1 MHEHIFKRFDAELD
15 DIRARITQMGGLVEE
30 QMRAALQALGGE
42 DRELIDLV
50 ISRDAGIDQMELSID
65 AACAHIIARRQ
76 PTAIDLRMI
85 MAVSKIVTD
94 LERIGDEIKKIA
106 KNARK
111 IYEQGMGGC
120 LTQVTE
126 IRYVGERVLGML
138 HDVLDAFVRVDDAA
152 ALAVISRDKE
162 IDESFRSIVRQL
174 VTFMMED
181 PRTISTALDI
191 IFIARSVER
200 IGDHTKNIARDVIFI
215 ARGEDVR
222 HTPLGKQRMAEE
234 GDAQ

>member
-1 MHEHIFKRFDAELD
+1 MHEHIFKRFDTELD

-30 QMRAALQALGGE
+30 QMRAALNALDGE
-42 DRELIDLV
+42 DRELVDLV
-50 ISRDAGIDQMELSID
+50 IARDAGVDQMEVSID

-76 PTAIDLRMI
+76 PTAVDLRMI

-94 LERIGDEIKKIA
+94 LERIGDEVKKIA
-106 KNARK
+106 KGVRK
-111 IYEQGMGGC
+111 VFDQGMSGC

-126 IRYVGERVLGML
+126 IRYLGERVQGML
-138 HDVLDAFVRVDDAA
+138 HDVLDAFVRVDDRA
-152 ALAVISRDKE
+152 ALTIIARDKE
-162 IDESFRSIVRQL
+162 IDESFRSIVRQMI
-174 VTFMMED
+174 TYMMED

-200 IGDHTKNIARDVIFI
+200 IGDHVKNIARDVIFI

-222 HTPLGKQRMAEE
+222 HTPLGKMGTAEQD
-234 GDAQ
+234 GQ